1 MTFLTTNSELH
12 RFREM
17 NGKTVAHNMT
27 FNNYGMTVN
36 GKIMGT
42 DLTFSEVFKRV
53 TPQISGYYI
62 FESQVGW
69 ATYIRYIE
77 SLKLHFQTGIEGLLK
92 ALGIGTEELASVTT
106 ESAFSLKEVG
116 DRLDTVEFFGGEVK
130 RASFPYNKEFD
141 YQRPGEWFK
150 ALLRND
156 KTFSSLDWNVN
167 DKRIVTKIAP
177 GVVKT
182 ICKSKT
188 TGNVWE
194 YTMTFNSRGVVIRSK
209 ANGAE
214 SMETYKYIASILIIL
229 GIKQFLF
236 RRGVHSEGVWRVV
249 SQTGLE
255 SFVEALG
262 NSLDLDCHPVKPH
275 T

>member
-1 MTFLTTNSELH
+1 
-12 RFREM
+12 
-17 NGKTVAHNMT
+17 
-27 FNNYGMTVN
+27 
-36 GKIMGT
+36 MG
-42 DLTFSEVFKRV
+42 
-53 TPQISGYYI
+53 
-62 FESQVGW
+62 
-69 ATYIRYIE
+69 
-77 SLKLHFQTGIEGLLK
+77 
-92 ALGIGTEELASVTT
+92 
-106 ESAFSLKEVG
+106 
-116 DRLDTVEFFGGEVK
+116 
-130 RASFPYNKEFD
+130 
-141 YQRPGEWFK
+141 
-150 ALLRND
+150 ND
-156 KTFSSLDWNVN
+156 KTASSLDWNVN

-229 GIKQFLF
+229 GIKLFLF

-249 SQTGLE
+249 SQTGVE

-262 NSLDLDCHPVKPH
+262 NR
-275 T
+275 